1 MSFEA
6 EAPISVDGEASGYPG
21 YLDASDENSRLLFI
35 PFDIASLIKRMDKVL
50 LPN

>member
-1 MSFEA
+1 MRWRRFRSTA
-6 EAPISVDGEASGYPG
+6 RRVAGYPG
-21 YLDASDENSRLLFI
+21 YLDAPDENSRLPFI